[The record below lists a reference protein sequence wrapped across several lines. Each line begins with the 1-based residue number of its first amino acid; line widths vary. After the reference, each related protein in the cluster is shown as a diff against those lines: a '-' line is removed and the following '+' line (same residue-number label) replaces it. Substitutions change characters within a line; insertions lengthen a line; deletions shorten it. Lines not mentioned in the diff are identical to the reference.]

1 MKIKISVIIPFYSNF
16 KLLKRAIYSVQSQSF
31 KNYELIIIYDNPE
44 DKENIK
50 LLKEF
55 VKKRKIEVLINKKNL
70 GAGLSRNKGIR
81 KAKGEFIA
89 FLDSDDIWKKNK
101 LRIQYDYMK
110 KNNSLISHT
119 SYDLFDENNKFL
131 QKRLARKLNYFDLLK
146 SCDIGLS
153 TVMVKKKLLFKHK
166 LFPSLKTKEDYVLW
180 LKISKSGILFYGIEK
195 VLTNWTDRKN
205 SLSKSS
211 LQKIKDAFNVYYKY
225 EKFDFLDSLFK
236 VIILSINFLRKK

>member
-1 MKIKISVIIPFYSNF
+1 MKIKVSVIIPFYDNLNF
-16 KLLKRAIYSVQSQSF
+16 LKRAINSVQSQSF
-31 KNYELIIIYDNPE
+31 KNYELIVIYDNPE
-44 DKENIK
+44 NKENVK
-50 LLKEF
+50 LLQEF
-55 VKKRKIEVLINKKNL
+55 AKKRKFKVLINKKNL

-101 LRIQYDYMK
+101 LQIQYNYMK
-110 KNNSLISHT
+110 KNNLLISHT

-153 TVMVKKKLLFKHK
+153 TVMAQKKLILKHK

-180 LKISKSGILFYGIEK
+180 LRISKSGNLFHGIK
-195 VLTNWTDRKN
+195 NVLTNWTDREN

-211 LQKIKDAFNVYYKY
+211 FQKLKDAFKVYHEY
-225 EKFDFLDSLFK
+225 EKFNYLVSLFK
-236 VIILSINFLRKK
+236 VMILSINFLRKK

>member
-1 MKIKISVIIPFYSNF
+1 M
-16 KLLKRAIYSVQSQSF
+16 
-31 KNYELIIIYDNPE
+31 
-44 DKENIK
+44 
-50 LLKEF
+50 
-55 VKKRKIEVLINKKNL
+55 
-70 GAGLSRNKGIR
+70 
-81 KAKGEFIA
+81 
-89 FLDSDDIWKKNK
+89 
-101 LRIQYDYMK
+101 
-110 KNNSLISHT
+110 
-119 SYDLFDENNKFL
+119 
-131 QKRLARKLNYFDLLK
+131 
-146 SCDIGLS
+146 
-153 TVMVKKKLLFKHK
+153 LFKHK

>member
-153 TVMVKKKLLFKHK
+153 TVMVKKNCF
-166 LFPSLKTKEDYVLW
+166 
-180 LKISKSGILFYGIEK
+180 
-195 VLTNWTDRKN
+195 
-205 SLSKSS
+205 
-211 LQKIKDAFNVYYKY
+211 
-225 EKFDFLDSLFK
+225 
-236 VIILSINFLRKK
+236 LSINYSQVLKQKRIMYCGSKFQKVEFYFME

>member
-1 MKIKISVIIPFYSNF
+1 MKIKISVIIPFYDNF
-16 KLLKRAIYSVQSQSF
+16 KLLKRAIYSVKNQSF

-50 LLKEF
+50 LLKKF
-55 VKKRKIEVLINKKNL
+55 VKNKKIKVLINNKNL

-81 KAKGEFIA
+81 KAKGEFVA
-89 FLDSDDIWKKNK
+89 FLDSDDVWKKNK

-110 KNNSLISHT
+110 KNNLLISHT
-119 SYDLFDENNKFL
+119 SYDLFDENNRFL

>member
-1 MKIKISVIIPFYSNF
+1 MKIKISVIIPFYDNF

-55 VKKRKIEVLINKKNL
+55 VKNKKIKVLINNKNL

-81 KAKGEFIA
+81 KAKGEFVA
-89 FLDSDDIWKKNK
+89 FLDSDDVWKKNK

-110 KNNSLISHT
+110 KNNLLISHT
-119 SYDLFDENNKFL
+119 SYDLFDENNRFL

-153 TVMVKKKLLFKHK
+153 TVMVKKKLILKHK
-166 LFPSLKTKEDYVLW
+166 LFPSLKTKEDYILW
-180 LKISKSGILFYGIEK
+180 LKISKKWNSILWNKK

-211 LQKIKDAFNVYYKY
+211 SQKIKDAFKVYYEY
-225 EKFDFLDSLFK
+225 EKFNFFNSLFK
-236 VIILSINFLRKK
+236 VIFLSINYLRKK

>member
-1 MKIKISVIIPFYSNF
+1 MKIKVTVVIPFYDNF
-16 KLLKRAIYSVQSQSF
+16 MLLKRAINSVKNQSF

-44 DKENIK
+44 NKANLK
-50 LLKEF
+50 LIKEF
-55 VKKRKIEVLINKKNL
+55 IKKKKIKILINNKNL

-101 LRIQYDYMK
+101 LHIQYNTMK
-110 KNNSLISHT
+110 KNNLLITHT
-119 SYDLFDENNKFL
+119 SYDLFDENNSFL
-131 QKRLARKLNYFDLLK
+131 KKRLARKLDYFDLLK

-153 TVMVKKKLLFKHK
+153 TVMVKKDLILKHK

-180 LKISKSGILFYGIEK
+180 LKISKSGIIFHGIKK

-205 SLSKSS
+205 SLSKS
-211 LQKIKDAFNVYYKY
+211 LIQKLNDGFKVYYNY
-225 EKFDFLDSLFK
+225 EKFNFLESLFRL
-236 VIILSINFLRKK
+236 IILSINFLKKK

>member
-1 MKIKISVIIPFYSNF
+1 MKIQISVIIPFYDDF

-55 VKKRKIEVLINKKNL
+55 VKNKKIKVLINNKNL

-89 FLDSDDIWKKNK
+89 FLDSDDVWKKNK
-101 LRIQYDYMK
+101 LRIQYDFMK
-110 KNNSLISHT
+110 KNNLLISHT
-119 SYDLFDENNKFL
+119 SYDRFDENNRFL
-131 QKRLARKLNYFDLLK
+131 QKRLARKLNYVDLLK

-153 TVMVKKKLLFKHK
+153 TVMVKKKLILKHK
-166 LFPSLKTKEDYVLW
+166 LFPSLKTKEDYILW
-180 LKISKSGILFYGIEK
+180 LKISKSGILFYPIKK

-211 LQKIKDAFNVYYKY
+211 LQKIKDAFKVYYEY
-225 EKFDFLDSLFK
+225 EKFNFLDSLFK
-236 VIILSINFLRKK
+236 VIFLSINYLRKK